1 MALRKA
7 SSYSKKR
14 VRPYTRRS
22 RTKQKAY
29 IKTVPQSKIVKFYMG
44 DIKKNKEGRHPYVV
58 KLITKEKVQIR
69 DNALEA
75 CRMLI
80 NKIMDRDAPGQYYFV
95 VNVYPHHILRE
106 NKGGGGGVA
115 GADRISSGMSHS
127 FGTNVGRA
135 AIVNTGMDIFYI
147 SCENEKAARTARA
160 ALTHVKAKIPC
171 RSRILFEKLKE
182 MPQQIA

>member
-44 DIKKNKEGRHPYVV
+44 DIKKNNEGKYPYVV
-58 KLITKEKVQIR
+58 KLITEEKVQIR
-69 DNALEA
+69 DNALES

-95 VNVYPHHILRE
+95 VRVYPHHILRE

-115 GADRISSGMSHS
+115 GADRTSSGMSHS
-127 FGTNVGRA
+127 FGITIGRA
-135 AIVNTGMDIFYI
+135 AIVSAGMDIFYI
-147 SCENEKAARTARA
+147 SCENEKAARVARD
-160 ALTHVKAKIPC
+160 ALTHVKAKLPC
-171 RSRILFEKLKE
+171 RSRILFEKVKNVVE
-182 MPQQIA
+182 QAA